1 MYKKSLLIFVSLLLV
16 ASMLAACAPQPAA
29 APAAEEPAAEEAV
42 AEEAA
47 EEPVAEEAAEEP
59 AAEEAVSE
67 EPTVLRIAL
76 NSDVDTFD
84 PHGNNTVAVAAIV
97 DFMAETIVKV
107 TADGEVVP
115 GLAKSW
121 DISEDGL
128 TYSFELQ
135 EGATFHDGTPV
146 DSEAIAYN
154 VKRALDPEADLG
166 SRTPYDAI
174 VDVEV
179 VDETHFNFILEVP
192 SGPLLGA
199 MANTNFAM
207 VSPAFIAE
215 GTDNYINIGNQNGL
229 VGSGPYMFKEYVSGD
244 HVTMEKNPNYWGEMP
259 YYDVV
264 YIQIAPD
271 PATRESLL
279 LSGDVD
285 ITINPP
291 ISDVPALEANP
302 DVTVLLEQGNRF
314 IYFGMNQSNE
324 YLQKKEVRQALNYAI
339 DKEAIV
345 EKILLGAGIPLVSPM
360 PEMFFG
366 WCETGYYEYN
376 PEKAKAMLAEAG
388 VPEDWGESLRFLVP
402 SGRYLN
408 DYQVGESVAAYLA
421 DVGVNVSIETM
432 DWPTYIAT
440 TLNSPDSKLEDR
452 PDMYLLGWG
461 GGYFHGSHTMII
473 HETDSF
479 FNGHGYSNPDVDRLS
494 VEAAAEPNQEKS
506 AELYCEANNVIWDDA
521 PLIFLHNQKV
531 VIVHSSKIT
540 NVFGHPSEK
549 VQAIYARP
557 VDAE

>member
-1 MYKKSLLIFVSLLLV
+1 MNKKGLLIFVTLLLV
-16 ASMLAACAPQPAA
+16 VSMLAACAPQPTAA
-29 APAAEEPAAEEAV
+29 PAAEEPVAEEPAAEEPAAEE
-42 AEEAA
+42 
-47 EEPVAEEAAEEP
+47 PVAEEPAVEEP
-59 AAEEAVSE
+59 VST

-76 NSDVDTFD
+76 NTDVDTFD

-121 DISEDGL
+121 SISEDGL

-146 DSEAIAYN
+146 NSEAVAYN
-154 VKRALDPEADLG
+154 VKRSLDPEADLG
-166 SRTPYDAI
+166 SRSPYDSI

-179 VDETHFNFILEVP
+179 VDDTHFNFKLETP

-215 GTDNYINIGNQNGL
+215 GTDNYTNIGNQNGL
-229 VGSGPYMFKEYVSGD
+229 VASGPYMFKEFVSGD
-244 HVTMEKNPNYWGEMP
+244 HVTMTKNPNYWGEMP
-259 YYDVV
+259 YYDEV

-271 PATRESLL
+271 PATRESLI

-291 ISDVPALEANP
+291 ISDIPALEANP
-302 DVTVLLEQGNRF
+302 DVQVLLEQGNRF

-345 EKILLGAGIPLVSPM
+345 EKILLGAGVPLVSPM

-366 WCETGYYEYN
+366 WCETGYYKYN
-376 PEKAKAMLAEAG
+376 PEKAKALLAEAG
-388 VPEDWGESLRFLVP
+388 VPENWGETLRFLVP

-421 DVGVNVSIETM
+421 DVGVNVTIETM

-461 GGYFHGSHTMII
+461 GGYFHGSHTMMI
-473 HETDSF
+473 HSTGNY
-479 FNGHGYSNPDVDRLS
+479 FNGHGYSNPMVDELAA
-494 VEAAAEPNQEKS
+494 EAAAEPNAEKS
-506 AELYCEANNVIWDDA
+506 AELYCEANNIVWDDA
-521 PLIFLHNQKV
+521 PLIFLHNQKF
-531 VIVHSSKIT
+531 VILHSSKIT